1 MSEVIPTPHADLLAP
16 AIPGESARNVL
27 RSVARRWR
35 NRAKLFEQRIAA
47 MHPVDELQLR
57 AVSMAKI
64 TTGCAALAA
73 GGMVQG
79 GILLALLPSRRS
91 RIRACNY
98 WGKVI
103 GRFFMHLS
111 GSPLTIEGTEHL
123 DRDRPAIYVS
133 NHSSVV
139 DIFLA
144 IWLSPVGTVGIA
156 KKEIA
161 LYPIFGQLYFLS
173 GHLLIDRG
181 HSDRAVSSLRK
192 LAAYVRRHK
201 LSIFLW
207 PEGTRSRSG
216 RLQPFKKGVVHLA
229 MQTGLPVVPIVV
241 RGAHRSWSKD
251 TYTVRPTPISVLVLP
266 PVATDQWTEDGMDEA
281 LEKLRACFL
290 DNLPNEQQPLPE
302 ESANAIEHVAGA

>member
-1 MSEVIPTPHADLLAP
+1 MSEVIPSPHPDVLVP
-16 AIPGESARNVL
+16 TIPGESARNLL

-35 NRAKLFEQRIAA
+35 NRAKLFEQRLAT
-47 MHPVDELQLR
+47 MQPVEELQLR
-57 AVSMAKI
+57 ALSMAKI

-73 GGMVQG
+73 GGVVQG

-111 GSPLTIEGTEHL
+111 GSPLTIDGTEHL

-161 LYPIFGQLYFLS
+161 LYPIFGQLYLLS

-181 HSDRAVSSLRK
+181 HSKRAVASLRN
-192 LAAYVRRHK
+192 LADYVRRHK

-229 MQTGLPVVPIVV
+229 IQTGLPVVPIVV

-251 TYTVRPTPISVLVLP
+251 TYTVRPTPIEVRVLA
-266 PVATDQWTEDGMDEA
+266 PVATDKWTEDNIDEA
-281 LEKLRACFL
+281 LEELRGRFL
-290 DNLPNEQQPLPE
+290 ANLPDEQQPLSSEP
-302 ESANAIEHVAGA
+302 AAAIEPVTA

>member
-1 MSEVIPTPHADLLAP
+1 MSEVIPSPHADLLAP
-16 AIPGESARNVL
+16 PIPGESARNVL
-27 RSVARRWR
+27 LSVARRWR
-35 NRAKLFEQRIAA
+35 NRAKLFEQRLAA
-47 MHPVDELQLR
+47 LQPVDDLQLR

-103 GRFFMHLS
+103 GRFFMRLS
-111 GSPLTIEGTEHL
+111 GSPLTIEGAEHL
-123 DRDRPAIYVS
+123 DRSRPAIYVS

-156 KKEIA
+156 KKEVA

-192 LAAYVRRHK
+192 LGAYVRRHK

-241 RGAHRSWSKD
+241 RGAHRSWSKN

-266 PVATDQWTEDGMDEA
+266 PVATDHWTEDSIDEA
-281 LEKLRACFL
+281 LEDLRARFL
-290 DNLPNEQQPLPE
+290 ANLPEEQQPLPE
-302 ESANAIEHVAGA
+302 APAAAIEHVAGA